1 MYNVYII
8 TIMEVLEMS
17 ENKNNEF
24 LASGS
29 NVQGIARLSFAV
41 PLISGLALIFLG
53 WYILTDY
60 TFGSYFGWVLIILG
74 IVIIVSGLV
83 TFFLIKAFGDLVES
97 NAHCEYYLKE
107 IAKANEKLA
116 ESDKKCAY
124 YLEKMSEK
132 NDK

>member
-1 MYNVYII
+1 
-8 TIMEVLEMS
+8 MS
-17 ENKNNEF
+17 EYDRDKF
-24 LASGS
+24 LSSGS

-41 PLISGLALIFLG
+41 PLIAGLGLIYLG
-53 WYILTDY
+53 WNKFD
-60 TFGSYFGWVLIILG
+60 SYFSWVLIILG
-74 IVIIVSGLV
+74 VVIIVSGLV

-107 IAKANEKLA
+107 IARANEKLA

-132 NDK
+132 KDK

>member
-1 MYNVYII
+1 
-8 TIMEVLEMS
+8 MS
-17 ENKNNEF
+17 EYDKDKF
-24 LASGS
+24 LSSGS

-41 PLISGLALIFLG
+41 PLIAGLGLIYLG
-53 WYILTDY
+53 WRMLTDY
-60 TFGSYFGWVLIILG
+60 DFGSYFGWVLIILG
-74 IVIIVSGLV
+74 VVIIVSGLV

-132 NDK
+132 KDK